1 MSIFDTLISCLPSPP
16 DFSWDWAG
24 LKNLASLEGLFD
36 RMAHTP
42 QDPIWHGEGDVME
55 HTRRVCEA
63 LAGMD
68 AFRGMEERPRRAL
81 ALAALLHD
89 IGKITCTV
97 TRDGA
102 WVSPHHGPVG
112 AQMAR
117 AMLWQDFGMCGS
129 TEKQRFREAVC
140 LLIRYHTA
148 PLHLCEDEGGALRA
162 VKMAA
167 DGELAPDFTLRS
179 LCLLAEA
186 DALGRVAPDIPEL
199 MEKAELGRETAREEG
214 CLDGPYPFASAHTR
228 RALFSGTRVWKDQEL
243 YDDTWGEVILMCG
256 LPGTGK
262 DHWIRANCPSLPT
275 VSLDD
280 IRREMGI
287 GPGDDQGRAVQA
299 AKAQAKAFL
308 RQKQPFVWNATSL
321 TDKRAGQ
328 VDLFESY
335 HARVRIVYLETSWE
349 ENLRRN
355 AERPD
360 RVPERVIQ
368 RMLQSLE
375 PPETREAQAVEWI
388 CV

>member
-1 MSIFDTLISCLPSPP
+1 MSSLNGLFSCLPQSP
-16 DFSWDWAG
+16 DFAWDWAG
-24 LKNLASLEGLFD
+24 LNVFPPLARLFD
-36 RMAHTP
+36 RMSQTP
-42 QDPIWHGEGDVME
+42 QDPVWHAEGDVMI

-68 AFRGMEERPRRAL
+68 AFRLMEERPRQAL

-89 IGKITCTV
+89 IGKITCTAM
-97 TRDGA
+97 RDGRWA
-102 WVSPHHGPVG
+102 APHHGPAG
-112 AQMAR
+112 ARMAR
-117 AMLWQDFGMCGS
+117 TMLWQDFGMCGS
-129 TEKQRFREAVC
+129 KDKQRFREAVC

-148 PLHLCEDEGGALRA
+148 PLHLCEDKDSPLRA
-162 VKMAA
+162 LKMAA

-186 DALGRVAPDIPEL
+186 DALGRDAPDVPEL
-199 MEKAELGRETAREEG
+199 IEKVELGRETAREEG

-228 RALFSGTRVWKDQEL
+228 RALFSGVKVWKDQRL

-262 DHWIRANCPSLPT
+262 DRWIRDNFPSLPT

-280 IRREMGI
+280 IRGEMGI
-287 GPGDDQGRAVQA
+287 GPGDGQGRAVQA
-299 AKAQAKAFL
+299 AKERAKAFL

-321 TDKRAGQ
+321 TEKRAGQ
-328 VDLFESY
+328 TDLFESY
-335 HARVRIVYLETSWE
+335 HARVRIVYLETEWR

-360 RVPERVIQ
+360 RVPENVIQ
-368 RMLQSLE
+368 RMLESLE
-375 PPETREAQAVEWI
+375 PPETREAQTVEWI
-388 CV
+388 CT